1 MQKSMNKKGIII
13 ITIVSFI
20 LGIIITRQFL
30 LSQKIKANVNSQNN
44 EALAYEVS
52 ELFKNN
58 EKLEIEVNKLK
69 TEVEN
74 LDASSQNQ
82 KVANDT
88 LEENLKNYQI
98 ILGSTNVIGDG
109 VRITFDKKI
118 TSVQLIDLIN
128 ALKNIGIDAI
138 AINDQRINLYSS
150 IEEGTFLSP
159 TKVDVIGDKKILKTS
174 LTRSG
179 GIMDQIGYGQVEEVD
194 NLVLGKVK

>member
-1 MQKSMNKKGIII
+1 MNKKGILI

-20 LGIIITRQFL
+20 LGIVITRQFM
-30 LSQKIKANVNSQNN
+30 LSQRIKANVSSQNN

-58 EKLEIEVNKLK
+58 EKLEVEVNKLK

-82 KVANDT
+82 KTANET

-98 ILGSTNVIGDG
+98 ILGSTEVIGDG
-109 VRITFDKKI
+109 VRIIFDKKI
-118 TSVQLIDLIN
+118 SSVQLIDLIN
-128 ALKNIGIDAI
+128 ALKNIGVDAL

-159 TKVDVIGDKKILKTS
+159 TKIDVIGDKKLLKTS

-179 GIMDQIGYGQVEEVD
+179 GIIDQIGFGQVEEVD
-194 NLVLGKVK
+194 KLILGKVK